1 MKLEEQLTQEELVK
15 SFEIVN
21 DAFQE
26 YAKVNIDDKKPYR
39 EISFILLDLPD
50 TKYGEYLT
58 KVYRRYVAFEEDNN
72 ISLLLSSS
80 CIHLTNEMGERYYKQ
95 YKQPILA
102 PEPI

>member
-21 DAFQE
+21 DAFKK
-26 YAKVNIDDKKPYR
+26 YVNVNRDDKKPYR
-39 EISFILLDLPD
+39 EISFILLELPD
-50 TKYGEYLT
+50 TEYGEYLT
-58 KVYRRYVAFEEDNN
+58 NQYRRHVAFEEDNN

-95 YKQPILA
+95 YKQSILA
-102 PEPI
+102 TEPI